1 VAEGQETCFACGQH
15 VRTRAFRHEHRAN
28 PVVIIAAFLT
38 VVVLVFGGMWFIRAK
53 AARKQA
59 ALLAEEETLRAQD
72 SARRA
77 AHEWQDAVRVAEKDD
92 EARLLTAELDNID
105 GRFQSI
111 RTRVASRPSPRQES
125 IIREEEAELALLR
138 HSIVVLASSPDDKKP
153 AQRDSIQAGKRR
165 VEDLTKELGGNK

>member
-1 VAEGQETCFACGQH
+1 MAEGQENCYACGQH
-15 VRTRAFRHEHRAN
+15 VRTRAFRHERRVN
-28 PVVIIAAFLT
+28 PIVIIAAGLT
-38 VVVLVFGGMWFIRAK
+38 VVVVFGGLLLIRAS

-59 ALLAEEETLRAQD
+59 ALLAEEETLRVQD
-72 SARRA
+72 SSRRA
-77 AHEWQDAVRVAEKDD
+77 SREWQDALRIAKNDD
-92 EARLLTAELDNID
+92 EARSLTAELDNID

-165 VEDLTKELGGNK
+165 VEDLTKELGGNE